1 MNKTTKKDLIQI
13 IKKHKKEKCPSYS
26 NKKKDELEK
35 IITSLGLKKPTDGV
49 LNLRKK
55 INKLKENKSVKKKP
69 NEKEPLIKKPNE
81 KEPLIKKPVKK
92 EPVKKVTPPKQRK
105 NITPSIFQDIK
116 FTMSPD
122 LKKELKKRRGN
133 LKII

>member
-69 NEKEPLIKKPNE
+69 NEKKD
-81 KEPLIKKPVKK
+81 VKK
-92 EPVKKVTPPKQRK
+92 SNKKDVKKS
-105 NITPSIFQDIK
+105 N
-116 FTMSPD
+116 
-122 LKKELKKRRGN
+122 KKEKDLTFLEHVIKN
-133 LKII
+133 FDNELNN

>member
-1 MNKTTKKDLIQI
+1 MNKTTKKDLIDI

-49 LNLRKK
+49 IKLRKK

-69 NEKEPLIKKPNE
+69 NEKKEFASFSDFIKNEE
-81 KEPLIKKPVKK
+81 KEMKKKPVKK
-92 EPVKKVTPPKQRK
+92 K
-105 NITPSIFQDIK
+105 
-116 FTMSPD
+116 
-122 LKKELKKRRGN
+122 
-133 LKII
+133 

>member
-55 INKLKENKSVKKKP
+55 INKLKEKKRVKKK
-69 NEKEPLIKKPNE
+69 E
-81 KEPLIKKPVKK
+81 
-92 EPVKKVTPPKQRK
+92 R
-105 NITPSIFQDIK
+105 
-116 FTMSPD
+116 
-122 LKKELKKRRGN
+122 
-133 LKII
+133 